1 MKKSSKNK
9 HLKKIKIWNENFQ
22 ICKSILISKLIFSR
36 LVYLEVLE
44 KKLNYG
50 GMNMEMEKK
59 CELQHHFVLFYWKIL
74 DLDCKNGLSFALFGW
89 V

>member
-9 HLKKIKIWNENFQ
+9 SLKNCKIWNEKFQ

-36 LVYLEVLE
+36 PVFLKVLE
-44 KKLNYG
+44 KCLNYG

-59 CELQHHFVLFYWKIL
+59 CELQHHFVFFYWKITGF
-74 DLDCKNGLSFALFGW
+74 GL
-89 V
+89 